1 MIPRE
6 FQVLEGSTLYPLQS
20 AIGRAIEQALQDN
33 VLYEFGRL
41 NKAAAALHMVS
52 DVCSGRSLTEEEER
66 FARLLL
72 MEIVEHHGKVTT
84 MAMMPFV
91 QFVRSCN
98 RCAFT
103 A

>member
-1 MIPRE
+1 MIPQE
-6 FQVLEGSTLYPLQS
+6 FQVLEGTTLYALQS
-20 AIGRAIEQALQDN
+20 AIGRAIEQAQQDKT
-33 VLYEFGRL
+33 VYELGRL

-66 FARLLL
+66 FARFML
-72 MEIVEHHGKVTT
+72 MEIVDHHSKVTT

-91 QFVRSCN
+91 QFVRSCD